1 MKKATPA
8 QIKKFHAL
16 LNEKRLMEHK
26 ADIVNEFTD
35 GKQTST
41 KEMTMEQM
49 IQAIEHLEAN
59 KNAKTASTK
68 TKRDSSLDRQRKKI
82 IGFCR
87 EMGMEKEKNGKTVAD
102 MDSVYKFIL
111 KVGYL
116 KKDLNDYTAQ
126 EMPILVTVIEKIKDN
141 VVPKLQA
148 EKRDNWTVTDTET
161 GETKKAKDILPK

>member
-1 MKKATPA
+1 MKKATA
-8 QIKKFHAL
+8 KQIQKFHAL
-16 LNEKRLMEHK
+16 LNELNLMEHK
-26 ADIVNEFTD
+26 KDIVSEFTK

-59 KNAKTASTK
+59 KNAKTVSTK
-68 TKRDSSLDRQRKKI
+68 PKRDSSLDRQRKKI

-87 EMGMEKEKNGKTVAD
+87 EMGMEVEVRGETVAD
-102 MDSVYKFIL
+102 MSSIYKFIV